1 MKGIPL
7 EQLPSLQPLQHPET
21 IDFGPGCCHRHHQVT
36 VRNSMAWRFGTSK
49 SQPPWT
55 IISPFGH
62 DWNFTNRLKN
72 KKHLLKQ
79 VGFHQPSWKNMRQ
92 SKLEI
97 SNRSENTKYLSCH
110 HLDLDFCL
118 LILSSHHPNRN
129 RFWPTWTTLPNIR
142 FSVLRISRHWV
153 APVAI
158 ITASFLLQ
166 RSPQLL
172 LEFLPEFSSDTPVA
186 SYCPLWKLRPKA
198 TIVLGKKLIGSTF
211 ISPLFSG
218 SLL

>member
-1 MKGIPL
+1 MYVIKWRAYLWSNFPHYNRYNTRNHWL
-7 EQLPSLQPLQHPET
+7 RSRLLPSPSPSHCEKFHGLAVWDIQKSATMDHKTHPLAMIEILRTASPET
-21 IDFGPGCCHRHHQVT
+21 GGF
-36 VRNSMAWRFGTSK
+36 
-49 SQPPWT
+49 
-55 IISPFGH
+55 SP
-62 DWNFTNRLKN
+62 TQL
-72 KKHLLKQ
+72 
-79 VGFHQPSWKNMRQ
+79 KNMRQ

-198 TIVLGKKLIGSTF
+198 TIVLGKN
-211 ISPLFSG
+211 
-218 SLL
+218 